1 MIIVN
6 KFQPY
11 TSVEAIEWPTIYP
24 FKITTFSPSGTTV
37 TRNIRE
43 AEDIKRSIAL
53 ASAIAV
59 KITNVVDPRKVY
71 AQKFVSE
78 NWDKGVLDT
87 VLAIIERHDLVD
99 PEVDDQPLSPL
110 LPKKIVLK
118 LNREHIRVATKW
130 LTEVNGSY
138 TPTCSRTAALI
149 GNDLLAIRAV
159 TGGMRV
165 INAAG
170 FSIPYT
176 SAKRIYRTLKK
187 RTTKP
192 IRSVEA
198 REPHNFSTTYNSK
211 EIHYGS
217 EHITIGCQ
225 EIPVSAIEHLA
236 KREGW

>member
-11 TSVEAIEWPTIYP
+11 TSIDDIEWPTTYP
-24 FKITTFSPSGTTV
+24 FKITTFSPNGTTV

-43 AEDIKRSIAL
+43 AKDIKRSAAL

-59 KITNVVDPRKVY
+59 KITNVIDPRKVY
-71 AQKFVSE
+71 AEKFVSE
-78 NWDKGVLDT
+78 NWDRGVLDT
-87 VLAIIERHDLVD
+87 VLAIIKRHDLVD
-99 PEVDDQPLSPL
+99 PEVDDQPLSSL
-110 LPKKIVLK
+110 LPKKILLK
-118 LNREHIRVATKW
+118 LNREHIYVATKW

-176 SAKRIYRTLKK
+176 SAKCIYRTLKN

-192 IRSVEA
+192 IKSVKV
-198 REPHNFSTTYNSK
+198 REPHNFSAMYNSK
-211 EIHYGS
+211 GITYSS
-217 EHITIGCQ
+217 EYVTIGCQ
-225 EIPVSAIEHLA
+225 RIPVSAIEHLA